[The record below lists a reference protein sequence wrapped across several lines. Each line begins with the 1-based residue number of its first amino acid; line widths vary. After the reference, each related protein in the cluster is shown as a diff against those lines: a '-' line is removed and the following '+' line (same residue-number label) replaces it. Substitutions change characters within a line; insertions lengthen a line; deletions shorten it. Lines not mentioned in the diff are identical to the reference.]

1 MSSRNREK
9 RAAKQKVRRR
19 EAAGRPREQVW
30 PGPEF
35 VEAPDRRELQEALVA
50 ALFDFAVCRCSQV
63 GRHAAQLR
71 REFDA
76 PGRELDAAA
85 DLAVARAIRG
95 AWEAGWTP
103 LDVVELARRRLSP
116 GVCEYLAEAI
126 VLESRGYAAAMIH
139 PRWRD
144 AVAAIAATADPPAGP
159 GHLHPWAERNELG
172 REPSLVVVLE
182 TLGLLRTLPVLER
195 LLPLPGESRHQVA
208 APEAEVDQKALAKV
222 RALLAK
228 AESTEFPDEAE
239 ALSAKAQELMS
250 RYSLHQAVLDHDN
263 GRAPVVSGR
272 RLWLDAP
279 YADAKALLV
288 QEVATANRARTV
300 WASKLGFAT
309 VVGADTDLDSVEL
322 LITSLLVQAS
332 RAMLAAGRQTTR
344 AGTSRTRS
352 FRQSFVVAYATRIG
366 ERLDTA
372 SSAAVAEIEAELEER
387 AHDDRLLPVL
397 AARSRAADELTDRLF
412 PQMVHKGISVTN
424 NAGWAAGRVAAD
436 QAWFDVRGAVAR

>member
-9 RAAKQKVRRR
+9 RAAKQKMRRR
-19 EAAGRPREQVW
+19 AGRFREQAW
-30 PGPEF
+30 AGPEF
-35 VEAPDRRELQEALVA
+35 VAAPDRAELQEMLVA
-50 ALFDFAVCRCSQV
+50 ALLQFGACTCGEV
-63 GRHAAQLR
+63 GRHAAQMR
-71 REFDA
+71 REFDV

-85 DLAVARAIRG
+85 DLAVARMVRG
-95 AWEAGWTP
+95 AWEAGWMP
-103 LDVVELARRRLSP
+103 VDIVELARRRLAP
-116 GVCEYLAEAI
+116 PVCEYLAEAI
-126 VLESRGYAAAMIH
+126 VLESRRYAAAMVH
-139 PRWRD
+139 PRWRA
-144 AVAAIAATADPPAGP
+144 AVAAIAATVEPPAGP
-159 GHLHPWAERNELG
+159 VHLHLWAGRNGLD
-172 REPSLVVVLE
+172 REPSLAVVLE
-182 TLGLLRTLPVLER
+182 ALGLLCTLPVLER
-195 LLPLPGESRHQVA
+195 LLPLPGESRHQVS
-208 APEAEVDQKALAKV
+208 APEGEVDQKALAKV

-263 GRAPVVSGR
+263 GRAPVVGGR

-300 WASKLGFAT
+300 WGSKLGFAT
-309 VVGADTDLDSVEL
+309 IVGADTDLDSIEL
-322 LITSLLVQAS
+322 LVTSLLVQAN

-352 FRQSFVVAYATRIG
+352 FRQSFVVSYATRIG
-366 ERLDTA
+366 ERLDSA
-372 SSAAVAEIEAELEER
+372 SSTAVAEIEAELEQRE
-387 AHDDRLLPVL
+387 HDDRLLPVL

-412 PQMVHKGISVTN
+412 PQMVRKGVSVTN

-436 QAWFDVRGAVAR
+436 QARFDVRGAVAR